1 MYPEVNR
8 LAFALVPA
16 CCVHCAL
23 PGDRLRPPLQ
33 AGSTGR
39 PTTTLAWSGET
50 GSPLS
55 THPPPVPS
63 APWVQGERQGPYYS
77 LSWPSGP
84 HLDIHA
90 HLREPPRFHASNQGQ
105 HLVGRHWPSSE
116 PRASVGPPGCTLP
129 LSTCRA
135 WPAGFAPLGLSFL
148 TAKRNFPERLW
159 WGCVRVRGEHSGD
172 LHSSPLQSWLFI
184 YDTRPETPGASIH

>member
-63 APWVQGERQGPYYS
+63 APWVQGERQVPYYS

-84 HLDIHA
+84 HLRHPC
-90 HLREPPRFHASNQGQ
+90 PPQGTASVPCFQTRVSTWWGDTGHPRSPEQ
-105 HLVGRHWPSSE
+105 VWALLGAPSHLVPRWLCSSGPQLSHCQKEPS
-116 PRASVGPPGCTLP
+116 
-129 LSTCRA
+129 
-135 WPAGFAPLGLSFL
+135 
-148 TAKRNFPERLW
+148 
-159 WGCVRVRGEHSGD
+159 
-172 LHSSPLQSWLFI
+172 
-184 YDTRPETPGASIH
+184 